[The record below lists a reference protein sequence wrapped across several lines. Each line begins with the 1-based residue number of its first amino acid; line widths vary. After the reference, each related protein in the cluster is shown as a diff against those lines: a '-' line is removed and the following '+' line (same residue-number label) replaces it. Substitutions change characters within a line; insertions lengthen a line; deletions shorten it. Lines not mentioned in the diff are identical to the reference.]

1 MKTAK
6 KRVLAFLMAVLV
18 VMTTVFGNVD
28 YSVKAEE
35 TTTYTKV
42 TSVDD
47 ITAGGEFVLVAANGE
62 NYYALGTTIASKISP
77 VAVTVSSEGKLSGD
91 SIPVWTIA
99 ANDKGVS
106 LSNGTECLA
115 YSSSTNFKKGTT
127 ADSWSVSSE
136 NPGAF
141 RFASVASSTRGIGY
155 QISGNRFGAYVLSN
169 DGYVFDFLVFK
180 VGVTSGTGETPSEP
194 ETPVT
199 PTCATVTSSV
209 TPGDVEAGTKVELSC
224 STEGAT
230 ILYNTDGTENY
241 NTYTEAITINETT
254 TISARATKGGCN
266 ESAVSTFKY
275 IVKEASTPLVTGDKV
290 VFYND
295 NSGMVMTS
303 VVSGKTLSGVAATVN
318 TEDHSLQV
326 VKRESNASLVEGIA
340 AFDVTLDENGYYTF
354 TNNGKYLTSGATG
367 SSLTLTE
374 EASEYSLWKL
384 EDASVSGKYLVKN
397 VNAVYT
403 KGETVSPQ
411 YIEWFKGFTTYSYNA
426 SKENIYSF
434 SLFKTAPTI
443 VEAPTN
449 PSIAPA
455 AGEVKKDT
463 VVAITNNTEGATVYY
478 TLDGSEPTTAST
490 EYTDA
495 TVIKVTE
502 NVTVKAIAYKDGI
515 ASDIVTAA
523 YTVATEEEKPAEPE
537 FPVDGTYV
545 IWAPAYHKALS
556 ANYGSSYYN
565 PGVDVS
571 ENNGELSGYGN
582 TEVWTLTANEDGT
595 YYISY
600 NGQKLSMDT
609 GFSSMPL
616 DKVNDKWTLEKVTVE
631 GYEDCYYVKN
641 IGRFC
646 YAEWYVSKNYWSG
659 YSTINA
665 GSEGMFALKFTKVA
679 KPYEVDESFTGTVAS
694 FSGAMIAG
702 DGETKITA
710 TSVNGDLFDNNDQ
723 LDNNSVFT
731 VVVGGKNVVAYTDA
745 NTVKN
750 NHYMGAS
757 NFKAGSYL
765 QFETSSYGY
774 SNMDLAFRMRA
785 TAAAPANYQVQYSI
799 DGKEFKNFNT
809 GSYYAKYTAYGADG
823 SSSEAEYKGNIA
835 DGIAPFKSNVAG
847 QYVEFKFDV
856 PAGATHA
863 QKLYIRIVGG
873 DTRVD
878 GKEDKDVSGTVRIDN
893 VTLTGNPIVDDS
905 ITSYVSCQTPLQT
918 AVGQELNLSSATE
931 GAVIKYSVNGGA
943 FETYNTENKP
953 VFTELPANVITYAT
967 KDGCSDSIKTVY
979 KFTQQQCE
987 MIKATPNGGAVVVGT
1002 GVTLKTATE
1011 DATIMYAYVTDST
1024 DDSEELVWNEYE
1036 GRIILNEL
1044 PVTLKVKATKEGYLD
1059 SVVSTLS
1066 FTQRENEFYNIYF
1079 GQLHSHT
1086 NFSDG
1091 AGSVEEA
1098 FQYALNV
1105 DNLDFLAVTDHS
1117 NSLDNASTSKITEN
1131 VDTDASQEWTLGHT
1145 LAKQYSTDD
1154 FTCIYGYEMT
1164 WSNGLGHM
1172 NTFNTEGFQSRTQ
1185 TEYSTYSTAL
1195 QNYYAALN
1203 TAPDSIS
1210 MFNHPGTTFG
1220 DFSDFSYYTEA
1231 NDALIT
1237 MVEVGN
1243 GEGVIGSSGYFPS
1256 YEYYTR
1262 ALDKGWHV
1270 SPTNNQDNHKGKWG
1284 DANTARSVVL
1294 ADSNTEENIYDA
1306 MRNNR
1311 MYATEDNNLSI
1322 YYTLDNYIMG
1332 TVLDKDQVGDTV
1344 SIKIDLSDK
1353 DVTDTI
1359 GKVEVIVNG
1368 GLSIASETVNTNE
1381 KVVTF
1386 EVPSNYSYYYI
1397 KVTEGDGD
1405 IAVTSPVWV
1414 GEVEACGINQTYT
1427 NAALAVSGEALDINI
1442 DFYNNEA
1449 AELVIDSIEVTVDD
1463 NVIHFAGKD
1472 ELTAKGVAAIAAE
1485 STGSYSFNYLYNG
1498 IGATTYNVTVNAT
1511 LNGVAKVYKDVLELT
1526 YTTPEL
1532 VTNVIID
1539 GSHYNDYVMGYYGGN
1554 VGAFIDICADKNI
1567 KAVIDTDGITR
1578 AELESCALL
1587 VLSAPAKKSGT
1598 ANAGDFVPSH
1608 YEDDFLAMV
1617 AEYVANG
1624 GSVIVCGLAD
1634 YQDSTTVQTATEQ
1647 NKLLAAI
1654 GSTIRLN
1661 SDEGYDEVN
1670 NGGQNYRLYLENY
1683 DVSSKYLAGVVNGQQ
1698 YSAYSGC
1705 TVDLTNAT
1713 ENDVVYAAKALV
1725 TGFDTT
1731 YSIDCKD
1738 ENGNSVT
1745 GQPVYVEK
1753 GKVVEFAHQETK
1765 AGGNIFVSGTVFMS
1779 DFEVEAEIDNNDSLP
1794 YMNYNII
1801 CNILSEVE
1809 KELEV
1814 STIAEARKGNLG
1826 DFFAVEGYVTA
1837 GTANEYTTFFDSI
1850 YIQDETG
1857 GICVFP
1863 FAEAGLE
1870 LGTKVKITGYID
1882 EYQGEK
1888 EIQLISYKILD
1899 EAPVVYQAKAITTAQ
1914 AMDYD
1919 TFGGQYVKVTGT
1931 VTRVEYT
1938 SDGKGIAE
1946 YWVKDSSGVEAAV
1959 FIDGYI
1965 LSGTTGTNTL
1975 ASIVKVG
1982 AKVSGCGVLYKHP
1995 EGDSDVSVPVLRVRD
2010 CDDIKL
2016 ASGTPSKPID
2026 SIITIP
2032 SDSSAP
2038 EIVES
2043 VINQLISILKP
2054 IFRPVAKYEETA
2066 ETVEEVVEESQNL
2079 TVEETETTENTIED
2093 EKTPTSAADAEV
2105 EAGNNDGSVIPVVVT
2120 LTGLLAVLMIAVYLL
2135 KTGKIKLKK

>member
-1 MKTAK
+1 
-6 KRVLAFLMAVLV
+6 
-18 VMTTVFGNVD
+18 
-28 YSVKAEE
+28 
-35 TTTYTKV
+35 
-42 TSVDD
+42 
-47 ITAGGEFVLVAANGE
+47 
-62 NYYALGTTIASKISP
+62 
-77 VAVTVSSEGKLSGD
+77 
-91 SIPVWTIA
+91 
-99 ANDKGVS
+99 
-106 LSNGTECLA
+106 
-115 YSSSTNFKKGTT
+115 
-127 ADSWSVSSE
+127 
-136 NPGAF
+136 
-141 RFASVASSTRGIGY
+141 
-155 QISGNRFGAYVLSN
+155 
-169 DGYVFDFLVFK
+169 
-180 VGVTSGTGETPSEP
+180 
-194 ETPVT
+194 
-199 PTCATVTSSV
+199 
-209 TPGDVEAGTKVELSC
+209 
-224 STEGAT
+224 
-230 ILYNTDGTENY
+230 
-241 NTYTEAITINETT
+241 
-254 TISARATKGGCN
+254 
-266 ESAVSTFKY
+266 
-275 IVKEASTPLVTGDKV
+275 
-290 VFYND
+290 
-295 NSGMVMTS
+295 
-303 VVSGKTLSGVAATVN
+303 
-318 TEDHSLQV
+318 
-326 VKRESNASLVEGIA
+326 
-340 AFDVTLDENGYYTF
+340 
-354 TNNGKYLTSGATG
+354 
-367 SSLTLTE
+367 
-374 EASEYSLWKL
+374 
-384 EDASVSGKYLVKN
+384 
-397 VNAVYT
+397 
-403 KGETVSPQ
+403 
-411 YIEWFKGFTTYSYNA
+411 
-426 SKENIYSF
+426 
-434 SLFKTAPTI
+434 
-443 VEAPTN
+443 
-449 PSIAPA
+449 
-455 AGEVKKDT
+455 
-463 VVAITNNTEGATVYY
+463 
-478 TLDGSEPTTAST
+478 
-490 EYTDA
+490 
-495 TVIKVTE
+495 
-502 NVTVKAIAYKDGI
+502 
-515 ASDIVTAA
+515 
-523 YTVATEEEKPAEPE
+523 
-537 FPVDGTYV
+537 
-545 IWAPAYHKALS
+545 
-556 ANYGSSYYN
+556 
-565 PGVDVS
+565 
-571 ENNGELSGYGN
+571 
-582 TEVWTLTANEDGT
+582 
-595 YYISY
+595 
-600 NGQKLSMDT
+600 
-609 GFSSMPL
+609 
-616 DKVNDKWTLEKVTVE
+616 
-631 GYEDCYYVKN
+631 
-641 IGRFC
+641 
-646 YAEWYVSKNYWSG
+646 
-659 YSTINA
+659 
-665 GSEGMFALKFTKVA
+665 
-679 KPYEVDESFTGTVAS
+679 
-694 FSGAMIAG
+694 
-702 DGETKITA
+702 
-710 TSVNGDLFDNNDQ
+710 
-723 LDNNSVFT
+723 
-731 VVVGGKNVVAYTDA
+731 
-745 NTVKN
+745 
-750 NHYMGAS
+750 
-757 NFKAGSYL
+757 
-765 QFETSSYGY
+765 
-774 SNMDLAFRMRA
+774 
-785 TAAAPANYQVQYSI
+785 
-799 DGKEFKNFNT
+799 
-809 GSYYAKYTAYGADG
+809 
-823 SSSEAEYKGNIA
+823 
-835 DGIAPFKSNVAG
+835 
-847 QYVEFKFDV
+847 
-856 PAGATHA
+856 
-863 QKLYIRIVGG
+863 
-873 DTRVD
+873 
-878 GKEDKDVSGTVRIDN
+878 
-893 VTLTGNPIVDDS
+893 
-905 ITSYVSCQTPLQT
+905 
-918 AVGQELNLSSATE
+918 
-931 GAVIKYSVNGGA
+931 
-943 FETYNTENKP
+943 
-953 VFTELPANVITYAT
+953 
-967 KDGCSDSIKTVY
+967 
-979 KFTQQQCE
+979 
-987 MIKATPNGGAVVVGT
+987 MIKATPNGGAVVIGT
-1002 GVTLKTATE
+1002 GVALKTATE
-1011 DATIMYAYVTDST
+1011 GATIMYAYVS

-1044 PVTLKVKATKEGYLD
+1044 PATLKVKATKEGYLD

-1368 GLSIASETVNTNE
+1368 GLSIANETVNTNE

-1472 ELTAKGVAAIAAE
+1472 ELTAAGVAAIAAE
-1485 STGSYSFNYLYNG
+1485 STGSYSFDYLYNG

-1578 AELESCALL
+1578 EELANCALL

-1598 ANAGDFVPSH
+1598 ANAGDFVASH

-1634 YQDSTTVQTATEQ
+1634 YQDSTIGQTATEQ

-1683 DVSSKYLAGVVNGQQ
+1683 DASSKYLAGVVNGQQ

-1801 CNILSEVE
+1801 CNILSGVE

-1814 STIAEARKGNLG
+1814 SSIAEARKGNLG

-2010 CDDIKL
+2010 CDDIML
-2016 ASGTPSKPID
+2016 ASGTPSIPID

-2032 SDSSAP
+2032 SDSSVP
-2038 EIVES
+2038 EIIES
-2043 VINQLISILKP
+2043 VINQLISILRP
-2054 IFRPVAKYEETA
+2054 IFRPAVKYEETA

-2093 EKTPTSAADAEV
+2093 EKTPTSAGDAEV